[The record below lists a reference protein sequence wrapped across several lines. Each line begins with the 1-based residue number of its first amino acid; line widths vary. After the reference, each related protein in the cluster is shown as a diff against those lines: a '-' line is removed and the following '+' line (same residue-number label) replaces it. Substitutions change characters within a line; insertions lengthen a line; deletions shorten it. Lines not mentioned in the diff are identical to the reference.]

1 MKDRIL
7 RYLDEK
13 KECLVRVALTT
24 ASVRRAQRINGDAP
38 SSITFLGEL
47 LTGALLME
55 DSAKESKE
63 TLSLEFKGDGPLE
76 KAFVKAKSDGSVCGY
91 ASAPKANGGIGK
103 GFLTLVKDEGMA
115 TPYVS
120 TLPLLSE
127 DVADNLIYYYASSE
141 QLPTF
146 FCLGVKLSKKGEVL
160 YSFGYSIQALPGI
173 SKEGAKKIEGNIASM
188 PSKEELMQKEEEPEA
203 IASLLLKGSSYT
215 QVEEKSV
222 RFHCSCSK
230 AKGLKKIKA
239 LSKDEL
245 ISMANEGKNVEVTCG
260 NCGQKYI
267 YAVKDIKALLDN

>member
-1 MKDRIL
+1 MRDRLL
-7 RYLDEK
+7 RYLDDK

-24 ASVRRAQRINGDAP
+24 GLVHRAQRIQNYAP
-38 SSITFLGEL
+38 SSIAFLGEL

-76 KAFVKAKSDGSVCGY
+76 KAIVKVKNDGSVCGY
-91 ASAPKANGGIGK
+91 ASAPKAIGGIGK

-127 DVADNLIYYYASSE
+127 DVADNLIYYYAFSE

-146 FCLGVKLSKKGEVL
+146 FCLGVRLGKKGEVL
-160 YSFGYSIQALPGI
+160 YSFGYSVQALPGI
-173 SKEGAKKIEGNIASM
+173 SKEGARKIEGNIAAM

-203 IASLLLKGSSYT
+203 IASLLLKGLSYT
-215 QVEEKSV
+215 QMEEKSV
-222 RFHCSCSK
+222 RFRCSCSK
-230 AKGLKKIKA
+230 AKGLKKIKT
-239 LSKDEL
+239 LSKGEL
-245 ISMANEGKNVEVTCG
+245 ISMVSEGKKLEVTCG
-260 NCGQKYI
+260 NCGQKYV
-267 YAVKDIKALLDN
+267 YMPKDIKALLGD